1 MALQLPPLPEFQPR
15 WEDFQA
21 WWQQIKEAIERNE
34 EAQALL
40 FDAINDILG
49 EEGTGLVGRVSLL
62 GSFTI
67 PTLVLTASDAGANV
81 TISVAAHIR
90 RYGDG
95 TELAVAGGNL
105 TGKSYSTKYAIYYDD
120 ETREDGTPSYVAT
133 TDLETAQHNYEAG
146 RHYVGTVTT
155 PAAAGAPTTGG
166 SPPAGSGYTAG
177 AGSVNIT

>member
-1 MALQLPPLPEFQPR
+1 MPLQLPPLPEFQPR

-34 EAQALL
+34 EAQSLL
-40 FDAINDILG
+40 FDAIDEVLG
-49 EEGTGLVGRVSLL
+49 DAGTGVVGQVAIP

-67 PTLVLTASDAGANV
+67 PTLVLTATDVGANV
-81 TISVAAHIR
+81 TIAVASHVR

-95 TELAVAGGNL
+95 TELAVTGGNL
-105 TGKSYSTKYAIYYDD
+105 TGKSYSTTYGVYYDD
-120 ETREDGTPSYVAT
+120 ETRADATPSFVAT
-133 TDLETAQHNYEAG
+133 TDLETAQHNYVAG

-155 PAAAGAPTTGG
+155 PAAAGGPTTGG

-177 AGSVNIT
+177 AGAVNIT